1 MKTRREAPRQGSG
14 TGGRARRRAGVPAI
28 VWAVVALHGLLLVV
42 LSVLFPTYRAPDEI
56 AHVDM
61 ILVVGQSSGYPEV
74 GERQISQRIVE
85 SFAVVRHEPGG
96 QAPPLHAGDAPRRDR
111 RQTFAELGPD
121 VASDVPQQMAA
132 HPPLYYAAAATALSA
147 VTALAP
153 PAYDWSFDQVV
164 GFLRLFSA
172 ALVLPLPLLAYL
184 VAARLGADRPVAVA
198 AAVLP
203 LGIPQLTHV
212 GASVNNDTLLILLV
226 AGLTL
231 PALAIARGDT
241 TVRTALVAGVL
252 GGLALLTK
260 GFALFVPLWLAA
272 VYLLASWR
280 GGSWRALSAGVLSVA
295 VATAVGGWW
304 WIRNIW
310 TYGTVQPSG
319 LASPA
324 PPEGFT
330 PDVGYWLSFYLQRL
344 SRRFWIE
351 PNILPEWAPA
361 ADIAAS
367 VAVAA
372 LCLAAFV
379 GYRRTR
385 QRPADLAVVL
395 GPLAGLGGIV
405 TFGAWRVY
413 ARTGTPFAIHGR
425 YLYGAV
431 VGVAAVAAL
440 GAAALLPAQR
450 RWLPCAALVTVLA
463 VQATAAGLALVTYW
477 GPSGV
482 WWRAAAVL
490 AWSPWHPAVV
500 AGAVAG
506 AAAVAAWLV
515 AAALGQARAQGG
527 TPHSR

>member
-1 MKTRREAPRQGSG
+1 M
-14 TGGRARRRAGVPAI
+14 
-28 VWAVVALHGLLLVV
+28 VWAVVALHGLLLLV

-61 ILVVGQSSGYPEV
+61 VLVVGQSQGYPEV
-74 GERQISQRIVE
+74 GEQRISQRVVE

-147 VTALAP
+147 VTALVP

-184 VAARLGADRPVAVA
+184 VAARLGATRPVAVA

-212 GASVNNDTLLILLV
+212 GSSVNNDTLLALLV

-231 PALAIARGDT
+231 PALGAARGDT
-241 TVRTALVAGVL
+241 TARTAVVAGVL

-260 GFALFVPLWLAA
+260 GFALFVPLWLAG
-272 VYLLASWR
+272 VYVLAAWR
-280 GGSWRALSAGVLSVA
+280 GGGWRALRAGALAVA
-295 VATAVGGWW
+295 VATGVGGWW
-304 WIRNIW
+304 WIRNIL

-324 PPEGFT
+324 PPGEFA
-330 PDVGYWLSFYLQRL
+330 PDVGYWLSFYIQRL

-351 PNILPEWAPA
+351 PNLLPDGAPA
-361 ADIAAS
+361 ADL
-367 VAVAA
+367 VATAVVVV

-379 GYRRTR
+379 GHRRIR

-395 GPLAGLGGIV
+395 GPLAGLGAIV

-413 ARTGTPFAIHGR
+413 ARSGTPFAIHGR

-431 VGVAAVAAL
+431 VGLAAVAAL
-440 GAAALLPAQR
+440 GAAALLPARR
-450 RWLPCAALVTVLA
+450 RWLPLVAVATVLA
-463 VQATAAGLALVTYW
+463 VQVTAAGLALVTYW
-477 GPSGV
+477 GPPGL
-482 WWRAAAVL
+482 WWRVAAVL
-490 AWSPWHPAVV
+490 AWSPWPPVVV

-506 AAAVAAWLV
+506 AAAVATWLV
-515 AAALGQARAQGG
+515 GAALDETRVQGG
-527 TPHSR
+527 LPGSR